1 MATLDLAVLC
11 DPLSRAPLE
20 FRAQSLVGN
29 GQRYHIEEG
38 IPVFAPVPEALNRKY
53 QRMYDRIAPLY
64 DFAESAY
71 QRIARRDL
79 RAFLAAELEVR
90 PHMRVLEVSI
100 GTGANLRLLPQDAE
114 IHGLDLSM
122 GMLRACRRNLR
133 RKHRE
138 AALYQGE
145 AERLP
150 FRDNTFD
157 LVFHVGGINFF
168 SDRRR
173 ALQEMLRVARP
184 GSKLIVSDETQRVV
198 TGIYRRIP
206 YIKGFF
212 QKRTTPVSSPTDLLP
227 PNTTDVQVRTVNH
240 DKLYCLTFRKPHPS
254 DFALAL

>member
-1 MATLDLAVLC
+1 MPLDLDVLC
-11 DPLSRAPLE
+11 DPVTHASLE
-20 FRAQSLVGN
+20 QRAQSLLSSGSN
-29 GQRYHIEEG
+29 YSLKEG
-38 IPVFAPVPEALNRKY
+38 IPVFAPVPETLNLKY

-71 QRIARRDL
+71 QRFFQRDL
-79 RAFLAAELEVR
+79 RAFLAAELELR

-100 GTGANLRLLPQDAE
+100 GTGANLRLLPQSAE
-114 IHGLDLSM
+114 IHGIDLSM

-173 ALQEMLRVARP
+173 ALQEMIRVARP
-184 GSKLIVSDETQRVV
+184 DSKIIVSDETEEVV
-198 TGIYRRIP
+198 AGAYQRIP
-206 YIKGFF
+206 FIKRFF
-212 QKRTTPVSSPTDLLP
+212 QKRTEPVVSPVGLLP
-227 PNTTDVQVRTVNH
+227 PGTKDIHFRTVNH
-240 DKLYCLTFRKPHPS
+240 GKLYCLTFRK
-254 DFALAL
+254 